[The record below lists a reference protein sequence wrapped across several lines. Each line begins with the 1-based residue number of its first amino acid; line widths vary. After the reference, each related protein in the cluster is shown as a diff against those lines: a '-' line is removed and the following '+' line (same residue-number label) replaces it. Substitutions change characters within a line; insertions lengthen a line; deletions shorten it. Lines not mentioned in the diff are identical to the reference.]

1 MGVNREMNG
10 RVAGCG
16 KRFWSL
22 LSLCFLF
29 ACLLAGCVY
38 AAGAEGVE
46 GLKVRVLVAYETSK
60 GSTAEIAETIA
71 AEMRKGGV
79 DALAASISDAP
90 LPEDY
95 THVIVG
101 GPIYMGSIKGVKGF
115 VERHKAVLQER
126 LIGAFAVG
134 MSFAVE
140 DEEKQAAGR
149 KALDEAI
156 APLEVAHLG
165 YFAGKIDMEKL
176 SFLEKMAVKMV
187 KSPVGDFRD
196 WDAVKGWAQ
205 EVLMAVNRESGKP

>member
-10 RVAGCG
+10 HVAGCG

-29 ACLLAGCVY
+29 ACLLAGCVS

-46 GLKVRVLVAYETSK
+46 DLKGRVLVAYETSK
-60 GSTAEIAETIA
+60 GSTAEIAEVIA
-71 AEMRKGGV
+71 AEIRTAGWDAEAV
-79 DALAASISDAP
+79 DVKDSP
-90 LPEDY
+90 LPADY
-95 THVIVG
+95 SFVVVG
-101 GPIYMGSIKGVKGF
+101 GPIYLGSIKGVKGF